1 MLEIG
6 GLTPLTTI
14 DFPGRLAAV
23 VFCQG
28 CPWRCGYCQN
38 AHLIPPSAE
47 KAVPWVDVLAF
58 LERRRGLL
66 EGVVFSGGEPTLQA
80 GLPEALRQV
89 RDLGFATGL
98 HTAGP
103 YPERLAAVL
112 PLLDWVGFDVKAKA
126 QAYPTLTAGGP
137 ASGERAWES
146 LRRVLASGVACEV
159 RTTVHPDLLP
169 EAELLSL
176 ASTLAEAGVTDY
188 ALQECV
194 TGRCLDP
201 ALCRPSRSAR
211 VSATLAAALAG
222 LFPRFTV
229 RRES

>member
-47 KAVPWVDVLAF
+47 KRVPWADVLAF

-103 YPERLAAVL
+103 SPSPPRS
-112 PLLDWVGFDVKAKA
+112 P
-126 QAYPTLTAGGP
+126 GP
-137 ASGERAWES
+137 G
-146 LRRVLASGVACEV
+146 
-159 RTTVHPDLLP
+159 
-169 EAELLSL
+169 
-176 ASTLAEAGVTDY
+176 
-188 ALQECV
+188 
-194 TGRCLDP
+194 
-201 ALCRPSRSAR
+201 
-211 VSATLAAALAG
+211 
-222 LFPRFTV
+222 
-229 RRES
+229 